1 MFLRENTGVK
11 KLFKCLEDRSY
22 GERGIVKNSDLM
34 KSVMMT
40 LLAITSR
47 RSSESLSMLL
57 VDTILKTLKR
67 RYPFLEYVTIQKN
80 EGFQSSPGDMIV
92 VDPKIDEV
100 DQTDVAKVIE
110 SMIRV
115 IVMDLKEKAGL
126 FFVKELRERLGDNYI
141 DTLKGYQVD
150 FDLMQLE
157 IDYARE
163 QQKRRMARQIGDES
177 RKQEPGTVLGYNWES
192 VANWRYDGNVCI
204 LYDKN
209 GKVLDKLFLDQIV
222 EHHVRTITES
232 QELFQEIEQAA
243 ELTDEHKQLLK
254 ILYSKDIDMEEAQYY
269 LKKTE
274 QQIEDM
280 IHDLVSANYLSYVSN
295 DMVSITKKGV
305 DFLLS
310 SEEAKLDE
318 KAETKRET

>member
-1 MFLRENTGVK
+1 MSKGCR
-11 KLFKCLEDRSY
+11 LF
-22 GERGIVKNSDLM
+22 GEMGIIKNSDLI
-34 KSVMMT
+34 KSVTMT
-40 LLAITSR
+40 MLAITSR

-67 RYPFLEYVTIQKN
+67 RYPFLQYVTIQKN
-80 EGFQSSPGDMIV
+80 EGFQTSPGNIIQI
-92 VDPKIDEV
+92 DPEIEAID
-100 DQTDVAKVIE
+100 QATVARVIE
-110 SMIRV
+110 SMIRI

-141 DTLKGYQVD
+141 DALRRYQVD

-163 QQKRRMARQIGDES
+163 QRKRRATHQIGPNGG
-177 RKQEPGTVLGYNWES
+177 KQEPGSVLGYNWES
-192 VANWRYDGNVCI
+192 VANWRYEGNVCT

-209 GKVLDKLFLDQIV
+209 GKVLDKLFLDQII
-222 EHHVRTITES
+222 ENHVRTITES
-232 QELFQEIEQAA
+232 QEMFHEIEQTAD
-243 ELTDEHKQLLK
+243 LTDEHKQLLK
-254 ILYSKDIDMEEAQYY
+254 ILYSKDLDMEEAQYY

-280 IHDLVSANYLSYVSN
+280 IHDLVDANYLSYVSN
-295 DMVSITKKGV
+295 NMVGITKKGV

-310 SEEAKLDE
+310 SEEEKLDE
-318 KAETKRET
+318 KKSETKRGT